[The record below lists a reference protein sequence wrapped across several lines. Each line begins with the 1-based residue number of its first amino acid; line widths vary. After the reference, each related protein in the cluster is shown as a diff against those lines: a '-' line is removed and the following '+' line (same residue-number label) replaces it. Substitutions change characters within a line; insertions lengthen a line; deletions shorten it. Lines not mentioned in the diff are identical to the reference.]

1 LEISIFGTGYVGL
14 VTGACL
20 SEVGH
25 NINCIDIDREK
36 INQLNQGS
44 ISIYEPGL
52 ESIVK
57 NNLKIGKLKFFTDPQ
72 KPIKDSDVI
81 MIAVGT
87 PSDTD
92 GSSDLQY
99 VLKVAKTIG
108 QLMESSKIIVI
119 KSTVPVGTSDILR
132 ETIQKELN
140 KRSLDIKFSL
150 ASNPE
155 FLKEGDAVSDFMK
168 PDRIILGCEDKD
180 TEKTLRNL
188 YNSFCRD
195 RDRCIIMD
203 IKSSEF
209 TKYASNAML
218 ATKISFMNDLS
229 QIAERVDV
237 DIEKVRIGIGS
248 DNRIG
253 HSFIYP
259 GIGFGGSCF
268 PKDIRALASTAKSK
282 GYKSK
287 ILEAVEEINTS
298 QKRLIVE
305 KIKKHYNNDIKNL
318 KFGLWGLSFKP
329 KTDDMRE
336 APSIVIID
344 LLIQMGAK
352 ISAYDP
358 EATDNAKIIYIE
370 ESNIEFCNSK
380 EDAIKDSDALI
391 IATEWKEF
399 TSPDF
404 LEIKKLLKEP
414 VIFDGRN
421 IFNQEELNELGFSY
435 YGIGR
440 GKKISW

>member
-1 LEISIFGTGYVGL
+1 MEISIFGTGYVGL

-268 PKDIRALASTAKSK
+268 PKDVKALIAFSK
-282 GYKSK
+282 ELNINSDILQSVLAINDTQFMSVFNVLNKELGTLEGKK
-287 ILEAVEEINTS
+287 ISIL
-298 QKRLIVE
+298 
-305 KIKKHYNNDIKNL
+305 
-318 KFGLWGLSFKP
+318 GLSFKP
-329 KTDDMRE
+329 ETDDIRD
-336 APSIVIID
+336 AISLKIIKKLLDKKAIVRV
-344 LLIQMGAK
+344 
-352 ISAYDP
+352 YDP
-358 EATDNAKIIYIE
+358 IANDSVKDVYGKSISYSSNSESCIKGSECCIIV
-370 ESNIEFCNSK
+370 
-380 EDAIKDSDALI
+380 
-391 IATEWKEF
+391 TEWKEF
-399 TSPDF
+399 KSLKPKDF
-404 LEIKKLLKEP
+404 TRLMKRPLI
-414 VIFDGRN
+414 IDGRR
-421 IFNQEELNELGFSY
+421 IFSKKMFSKLEYHAIGLG
-435 YGIGR
+435 
-440 GKKISW
+440 